1 MENDIRNYLNENNA
15 LIREEMEYAAKE
27 SFSISESGGD
37 EEVISVILTNNFKLK
52 TITHPHSYSF
62 PTYVLH
68 VLHSFDCETYVVDFD
83 DVKNFLTEEQVNS
96 FEQNL
101 LEKAE
106 SLLQLENEDLDDFRE
121 LSKDEKLAEVSHYIS
136 EEYLLLE
143 LFKAY
148 DEGLR
153 NDYLKNI
160 YDNVDTD
167 YSVDYAMERMFY
179 YI

>member
-1 MENDIRNYLNENNA
+1 MLLRFARNFYLH
-15 LIREEMEYAAKE
+15 LMG
-27 SFSISESGGD
+27 F
-37 EEVISVILTNNFKLK
+37 VISVISPHNSTEKRGLLAYFMLEVRTKFLLALDRFRCLSAW
-52 TITHPHSYSF
+52 HPRLF

-68 VLHSFDCETYVVDFD
+68 VLHSFDCETYLVDLD

-121 LSKDEKLAEVSHYIS
+121 LSKDEKLTEVGYYIS
-136 EEYLLLE
+136 DECLLLE

-148 DEGLR
+148 DEDLY
-153 NDYLKNI
+153 NDYLKDI
-160 YDNVDTD
+160 
-167 YSVDYAMERMFY
+167 SLALH
-179 YI
+179 

>member
-27 SFSISESGGD
+27 SFSISEYGGD

-52 TITHPHSYSF
+52 TITHPPSYSF

-68 VLHSFDCETYVVDFD
+68 VLHSFDCEAYLVDLD
-83 DVKNFLTEEQVNS
+83 DVKNFLTKEQAIS
-96 FEQNL
+96 FEQFL
-101 LEKAE
+101 LGKAE
-106 SLLQLENEDLDDFRE
+106 RLLQLENEDLDDFRE
-121 LSKDEKLAEVSHYIS
+121 LSKDEKLAEVSYYIS
-136 EEYLLLE
+136 DECLLLE

-148 DEGLR
+148 DEDLYY
-153 NDYLKNI
+153 NYLKDI

-179 YI
+179 TI